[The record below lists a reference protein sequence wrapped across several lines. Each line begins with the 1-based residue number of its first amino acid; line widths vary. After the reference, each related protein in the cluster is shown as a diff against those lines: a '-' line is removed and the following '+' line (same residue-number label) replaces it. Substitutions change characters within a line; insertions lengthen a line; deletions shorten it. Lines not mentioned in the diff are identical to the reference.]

1 MAITLE
7 QAKLN
12 TQDDYDAAVID
23 EFRKSS
29 VILDNLI
36 FDTAVNPAGS
46 GATLTYSYRR
56 VATQRSAQFRELNTE
71 CKPASATTT
80 KHSVD
85 LKVLGGSTE
94 YKSPAP
100 HGPGDFFLFV
110 GDLRPERPSLCG
122 AYRLVPRHRLAPRE
136 GNQTISSILK
146 TVPNMTWGNVE
157 ATARPSSGTRRG
169 ARRSRSR

>member
-12 TQDDYDAAVID
+12 TQDDYDATVID

-36 FDTAVNPAGS
+36 FDTAVNPAGG

-110 GDLRPERPSLCG
+110 GE
-122 AYRLVPRHRLAPRE
+122 LAPRAAF
-136 GNQTISSILK
+136 TLRCSS
-146 TVPNMTWGNVE
+146 
-157 ATARPSSGTRRG
+157 SSSSTSSSSPRGQPDDQLHTENGPQYDLGKRRG
-169 ARRSRSR
+169 PCETV